1 MNFFII
7 IFISVFL
14 FLLFYYFNFYRYFQ
28 IKYNS
33 NLSDY
38 INQYAKVKKIKCDSK
53 IIVSIS
59 CRPNNV
65 HCLKPLLISLLNQS
79 VKIDQIA
86 LNIPYKTN
94 DGEKYELDKEFEQI
108 VNIYRIGN
116 DYQNE
121 NNIIPTL
128 LREGEYGTIV
138 IALNEN
144 IVYGETFLE
153 SLLNQ
158 SFENNNCAIIFN
170 EGILV
175 KPEFFSKNILYQDSL
190 SNIRK
195 YIKSSILHFEYFE
208 NYNIVN
214 NIFFK

>member
-1 MNFFII
+1 MLIGGE
-7 IFISVFL
+7 
-14 FLLFYYFNFYRYFQ
+14 
-28 IKYNS
+28 
-33 NLSDY
+33 
-38 INQYAKVKKIKCDSK
+38 VKKIKCYSK

-59 CRPNNV
+59 CRPNNF